1 MKSFIL
7 TVLLFFFIVNNSSS
21 NPIITGIEANWNE
34 IKSMSG
40 QFEQIDQEG
49 NISNGQFFFLK
60 PFKSK
65 FMYDGRE
72 EDIITNK
79 SLMVVVDKKGYQID
93 SFPIGD
99 SILKKLLS
107 EDILIENEFDIIS
120 LTDENNFYHLM
131 LKVKDDKSDN
141 QIKFVFD
148 QDSLDLKKWEI
159 YDEFDNK
166 TVFKFT
172 KIKKNIFI
180 SQNLFVV
187 KYKNN

>member
-7 TVLLFFFIVNNSSS
+7 TIFLFFFLVSNSQS
-21 NPIITGIEANWNE
+21 NPIVTSIEDNWNE

-49 NISNGQFFFLK
+49 NIFSGHFYFLK

-65 FMYDGRE
+65 FTYDGRE

-79 SLMVVVDKKGYQID
+79 SLMVVVDKEGYQID

-107 EDILIENEFDIIS
+107 SKIYADKNFKILIKKFFSSITHAS
-120 LTDENNFYHLM
+120 LAMYLRSFN
-131 LKVKDDKSDN
+131 S
-141 QIKFVFD
+141 IK
-148 QDSLDLKKWEI
+148 L
-159 YDEFDNK
+159 
-166 TVFKFT
+166 TV
-172 KIKKNIFI
+172 
-180 SQNLFVV
+180 L
-187 KYKNN
+187 

>member
-7 TVLLFFFIVNNSSS
+7 TIFLFFFVVNKSSS

-79 SLMVVVDKKGYQID
+79 SLMVVVDKEGYQID
-93 SFPIGD
+93 SFTIGN
-99 SILKKLLS
+99 SILKKLL
-107 EDILIENEFDIIS
+107 
-120 LTDENNFYHLM
+120 
-131 LKVKDDKSDN
+131 
-141 QIKFVFD
+141 
-148 QDSLDLKKWEI
+148 
-159 YDEFDNK
+159 
-166 TVFKFT
+166 
-172 KIKKNIFI
+172 
-180 SQNLFVV
+180 
-187 KYKNN
+187 

>member
-1 MKSFIL
+1 M
-7 TVLLFFFIVNNSSS
+7 N
-21 NPIITGIEANWNE
+21 
-34 IKSMSG
+34 
-40 QFEQIDQEG
+40 
-49 NISNGQFFFLK
+49 
-60 PFKSK
+60 
-65 FMYDGRE
+65 
-72 EDIITNK
+72 
-79 SLMVVVDKKGYQID
+79 
-93 SFPIGD
+93 

-148 QDSLDLKKWEI
+148 RQSLDLKKWEI
-159 YDEFDNK
+159 FDEFSNK

-187 KYKNN
+187 KYN

>member
-7 TVLLFFFIVNNSSS
+7 TIFLFFFLVSNSQS
-21 NPIITGIEANWNE
+21 NPIVTGIEDNWNE

-49 NISNGQFFFLK
+49 NIFSGHFYFLK
-60 PFKSK
+60 PYKSK
-65 FMYDGRE
+65 FTYDGRE

-79 SLMVVVDKKGYQID
+79 SLMVVVDKEGYQID

-120 LTDENNFYHLM
+120 LTDKNNFYQLM

-141 QIKFVFD
+141 QIKFVFNR
-148 QDSLDLKKWEI
+148 DSLDLKKWEI
-159 YDEFDNK
+159 YDEFGNK

-187 KYKNN
+187 KYN

>member
-7 TVLLFFFIVNNSSS
+7 IIFLFFFVVNNSSS
-21 NPIITGIEANWNE
+21 NPIITGIEDNWNE

-49 NISNGQFFFLK
+49 NFFKGQFFFLK
-60 PFKSK
+60 PFQSK

-79 SLMVVVDKKGYQID
+79 SLMIVVDNEGYRID

-107 EDILIENEFDIIS
+107 EDVIIENEFDIIS
-120 LTDENNFYHLM
+120 LTDKNNFYHLM

-148 QDSLDLKKWEI
+148 QQSLDLKKWEI
-159 YDEFDNK
+159 YDEFNNK

-187 KYKNN
+187 KYN

>member
-1 MKSFIL
+1 MKSF
-7 TVLLFFFIVNNSSS
+7 VLVIFLFFFIVNNSSS

-49 NISNGQFFFLK
+49 NFFKGQFFFLK

-65 FMYDGRE
+65 FMYNGRE

-79 SLMVVVDKKGYQID
+79 SLMVVVDKKGYQMD
-93 SFPIGD
+93 SLPIGD
-99 SILKKLLS
+99 SILKKILS
-107 EDILIENEFDIIS
+107 EDILIENGFDIIS
-120 LTDENNFYHLM
+120 LTDENNFYYLM

-148 QDSLDLKKWEI
+148 RQSLDLKKWEI

-187 KYKNN
+187 KYN

>member
-7 TVLLFFFIVNNSSS
+7 IIFLFFFVVNNSSS
-21 NPIITGIEANWNE
+21 NPIVTDIEDNWNE

-49 NISNGQFFFLK
+49 NIFNGQFFFLK
-60 PFKSK
+60 PFQSK
-65 FMYDGRE
+65 FKYDGRE
-72 EDIITNK
+72 EDIITNQ
-79 SLMVVVDKKGYQID
+79 SLMVVVDKEGYQID

-120 LTDENNFYHLM
+120 LTDENNFYYLL
-131 LKVKDDKSDN
+131 LKIKDDKSDN

-148 QDSLDLKKWEI
+148 RQSLDLKKWEI
-159 YDEFDNK
+159 YDEFSNK

-180 SQNLFVV
+180 SENLFVV
-187 KYKNN
+187 KYN

>member
-7 TVLLFFFIVNNSSS
+7 TIFLFFFLVSNSQS
-21 NPIITGIEANWNE
+21 NPIVTGIEDNWNE

-49 NISNGQFFFLK
+49 NIFSGHFYFLK

-65 FMYDGRE
+65 FTYDGRE

-79 SLMVVVDKKGYQID
+79 SLMVVVDKEGYQID

-99 SILKKLLS
+99 SVLKKLLS
-107 EDILIENEFDIIS
+107 EDIIIENEFDIIS
-120 LTDENNFYHLM
+120 LKDENNFYHLT
-131 LKVKDDKSDN
+131 LKVKDNKSDD

-148 QDSLDLKKWEI
+148 RQSLDLKKWEI

-187 KYKNN
+187 KYN

>member
-1 MKSFIL
+1 MKSLIL
-7 TVLLFFFIVNNSSS
+7 AIFLFFFLVNNSSS
-21 NPIITGIEANWNE
+21 NPIVTDIEDNWNE

-49 NISNGQFFFLK
+49 NIFNGQFFFSK

-65 FMYDGRE
+65 FKYDGRE

-79 SLMVVVDKKGYQID
+79 SLMVVVDKEGYQID

-107 EDILIENEFDIIS
+107 DNIIIENEFDIIS
-120 LTDENNFYHLM
+120 LRDKNNSYYLM
-131 LKVKDDKSDN
+131 LRVKDDKSDN
-141 QIKFVFD
+141 QIEFIFD
-148 QDSLDLKKWEI
+148 RESLDLKKWEI
-159 YDEFDNK
+159 YDEFGNK

-187 KYKNN
+187 KYN

>member
-1 MKSFIL
+1 MKPLIL
-7 TVLLFFFIVNNSSS
+7 TIFYFFFLINISSS
-21 NPIITGIEANWNE
+21 NPIVRSIEDNWNE

-49 NISNGQFFFLK
+49 NIFNGQFFFVK

-65 FMYDGRE
+65 FIYNGRE

-79 SLMVVVDKKGYQID
+79 SLMIVVDKKGYRID

-148 QDSLDLKKWEI
+148 KQSLDLKKWEI

-180 SQNLFVV
+180 SPNLFVV
-187 KYKNN
+187 KYN

>member
-1 MKSFIL
+1 MQRFIL
-7 TVLLFFFIVNNSSS
+7 VLLFLLNLSFSANS
-21 NPIITGIEANWNE
+21 NEIISQIETNWNQ
-34 IKSMSG
+34 ITTMSG
-40 QFEQIDQEG
+40 HFKQEDSDGIVLYG
-49 NISNGQFFFLK
+49 NFYFLK
-60 PFKSK
+60 PYKSK
-65 FMYDGRE
+65 FTYDGRE

-79 SLMVVVDKKGYQID
+79 SLMVVVDKEGYQID

-120 LTDENNFYHLM
+120 LTDENNFYYLM
-131 LKVKDDKSDN
+131 LKVKDNKSDD

-148 QDSLDLKKWEI
+148 RQSLDLKKWEI

-187 KYKNN
+187 KYN

>member
-7 TVLLFFFIVNNSSS
+7 PIFLFFFVVNNSSS
-21 NPIITGIEANWNE
+21 NPIVTGIEDNWNE

-49 NISNGQFFFLK
+49 NIFNGRFFFLK

-65 FMYDGRE
+65 FIYDGRE

-79 SLMVVVDKKGYQID
+79 SLMVVVDKEGYQID
-93 SFPIGD
+93 SFPIGN

-107 EDILIENEFDIIS
+107 ENILIENEFDIIS
-120 LTDENNFYHLM
+120 LTEKNNFYHLM
-131 LKVKDDKSDN
+131 LKVKDDESDN
-141 QIKFVFD
+141 QIEFVFD
-148 QDSLDLKKWEI
+148 RQSLDLRKWEI
-159 YDEFDNK
+159 LDEFGNK

-187 KYKNN
+187 KYN

>member
-1 MKSFIL
+1 MD
-7 TVLLFFFIVNNSSS
+7 N
-21 NPIITGIEANWNE
+21 
-34 IKSMSG
+34 
-40 QFEQIDQEG
+40 
-49 NISNGQFFFLK
+49 FFFLK
-60 PFKSK
+60 PYKSK
-65 FMYDGRE
+65 FIYDGRE

-79 SLMVVVDKKGYQID
+79 SLMVVVDKEGYQID

-148 QDSLDLKKWEI
+148 QQSLDLKKWEI

-187 KYKNN
+187 KYN

>member
-7 TVLLFFFIVNNSSS
+7 TIFLFFFVVNNSSS
-21 NPIITGIEANWNE
+21 NPIISGIEDNWNE

-49 NISNGQFFFLK
+49 NVFNGQFFFLK
-60 PFKSK
+60 PYKSK
-65 FMYDGRE
+65 FVYEGTI
-72 EDIITNK
+72 EDIVTNK
-79 SLMVVVDKKGYQID
+79 SLMVVVDKEGYLID

-120 LTDENNFYHLM
+120 LTDKNNFYHLM
-131 LKVKDDKSDN
+131 LKVKDDESDN
-141 QIKFVFD
+141 QIEFVFD
-148 QDSLDLKKWEI
+148 QQSLDLKKWEI
-159 YDEFDNK
+159 LDEFGNK

-187 KYKNN
+187 KYN

>member
-1 MKSFIL
+1 MRSFIL
-7 TVLLFFFIVNNSSS
+7 IIFLFFFVVNNSSS
-21 NPIITGIEANWNE
+21 NPIITGIEDNWNK

-40 QFEQIDQEG
+40 QFKQVDQDG
-49 NISNGQFFFLK
+49 NVLSGQFFFLK
-60 PFKSK
+60 PYKSK
-65 FMYDGRE
+65 FIYDGRE

-79 SLMVVVDKKGYQID
+79 SLMVVVDKEGYQID

-148 QDSLDLKKWEI
+148 QQSLDLKKWEI
-159 YDEFDNK
+159 YDEYRNK

-180 SQNLFVV
+180 SQKLFVV
-187 KYKNN
+187 KYN

>member
-7 TVLLFFFIVNNSSS
+7 TIFLFFFVVNNSSS
-21 NPIITGIEANWNE
+21 NSIVTSIEDNWNE

-49 NISNGQFFFLK
+49 NFFKGQFFFLK
-60 PFKSK
+60 PFNSK

-79 SLMVVVDKKGYQID
+79 SLMVVVDKESYQID

-120 LTDENNFYHLM
+120 LTEENNFYNLM
-131 LKVKDDKSDN
+131 LKIKDDKPDN
-141 QIKFVFD
+141 TIKFIFD
-148 QDSLDLKKWEI
+148 RDSLDLKKWEI

-187 KYKNN
+187 KYN

>member
-7 TVLLFFFIVNNSSS
+7 TIFLFFFLVSNSQS
-21 NPIITGIEANWNE
+21 NPIVTDIGDNWNE

-49 NISNGQFFFLK
+49 NIFSGHFYFLK

-65 FMYDGRE
+65 FTYDGRE

-79 SLMVVVDKKGYQID
+79 NLMVVVDKEGYQID

-131 LKVKDDKSDN
+131 LRVKDDKSDN
-141 QIKFVFD
+141 KIKFVFD
-148 QDSLDLKKWEI
+148 RQSLDLKKWEI
-159 YDEFDNK
+159 YDEFGNK

-187 KYKNN
+187 KYN

>member
-1 MKSFIL
+1 MHS
-7 TVLLFFFIVNNSSS
+7 TSR
-21 NPIITGIEANWNE
+21 
-34 IKSMSG
+34 
-40 QFEQIDQEG
+40 
-49 NISNGQFFFLK
+49 GQFFFLK
-60 PFKSK
+60 PFQSK
-65 FMYDGRE
+65 FIYEGRE
-72 EDIITNK
+72 EDIITNQ
-79 SLMVVVDKKGYQID
+79 SLMVVVDKEGRQID
-93 SFPIGD
+93 SFHIGN

-107 EDILIENEFDIIS
+107 EDIVIENEFDIIS

-148 QDSLDLKKWEI
+148 KQSLDLKKWEI
-159 YDEFDNK
+159 YDEFGNK

-187 KYKNN
+187 KYN